1 MNRKLQ
7 EPFTLGKHDSLQN
20 EINEMMIAI
29 KLHHIECKERYEKA
43 EQWQEAQSRVVCP
56 TWQTVLDLLNRSYRE
71 MNGCCHNLIKY

>member
-43 EQWQEAQSRVVCP
+43 EQFIINIR
-56 TWQTVLDLLNRSYRE
+56 
-71 MNGCCHNLIKY
+71 LIKLIFSNQVIF

>member
-7 EPFTLGKHDSLQN
+7 ETFTLGKHDSLQN

-29 KLHHIECKERYEKA
+29 KLHHIECKERHEKA
-43 EQWQEAQSRVVCP
+43 EQWQEAQSRVACP

-71 MNGCCHNLIKY
+71 MNGCRHNPIKY